1 MKTTSKLLPKIVL
14 IALAGLFVLT
24 GASNVQADTV
34 YVYDPHRDF
43 RHDHNGYWDR
53 DNHYRHFVYFHEH
66 RGYWGYRGPVRVF
79 VNCG

>member
-34 YVYDPHRDF
+34 YV
-43 RHDHNGYWDR
+43 
-53 DNHYRHFVYFHEH
+53 
-66 RGYWGYRGPVRVF
+66 
-79 VNCG
+79 